1 MADMERLFRIQ
12 SCLDQVDDA
21 IAATSLQAK
30 PAIAGLLREAYF
42 EAQAIMRKG
51 ALRALKLGKAGAF
64 QRKHLRA
71 ELVQRLIE
79 LAEIPPSGAADA
91 AQGGTEGTAQGA
103 GDLDSEPEPA
113 AAGDCSSDPV

>member
-12 SCLDQVDDA
+12 TCLDQVDDA

-42 EAQAIMRKG
+42 EAQAVMRKG
-51 ALRALKLGKAGAF
+51 ALQALKLGKAGAF
-64 QRKHLRA
+64 QRKHLRP

-79 LAEIPPSGAADA
+79 LAEMPPAGAADV
-91 AQGGTEGTAQGA
+91 AQAGA
-103 GDLDSEPEPA
+103 
-113 AAGDCSSDPV
+113 

>member
-30 PAIAGLLREAYF
+30 PAIAGL
-42 EAQAIMRKG
+42 RKG